1 VLRLVPDPALTVA
14 RPGLRAQEAEAL
26 MPPKTARQ
34 QRFMGAELARKR
46 SGKATKT
53 KMSEQQ
59 LEEFAAK
66 PKGRKS
72 TRKKG

>member
-1 VLRLVPDPALTVA
+1 
-14 RPGLRAQEAEAL
+14 